1 MNGDEMS
8 DKITYD
14 DVREYENLFMLAPSF
29 ILERFAKRNSNIV
42 SKFKSQIQSHLN
54 NLTDEQRK
62 KLDLILETPTSEL
75 QGIMNEAYMK
85 TNIKQNRILANPNYK
100 EFIENNLA
108 EIRKL
113 IS

>member
-14 DVREYENLFMLAPSF
+14 DVREYENLFLLAPSF

-85 TNIKQNRILANPNYK
+85 TNIKQYRILANPNYK

>member
-29 ILERFAKRNSNIV
+29 ILERFAKRNSNLV

-54 NLTDEQRK
+54 NITDEQRK
-62 KLDLILETPTSEL
+62 KLDIILATPTNEL

-85 TNIKQNRILANPNYK
+85 TNIKQYKILANPNYK
-100 EFIENNLA
+100 EFIESNLG

-113 IS
+113 VS